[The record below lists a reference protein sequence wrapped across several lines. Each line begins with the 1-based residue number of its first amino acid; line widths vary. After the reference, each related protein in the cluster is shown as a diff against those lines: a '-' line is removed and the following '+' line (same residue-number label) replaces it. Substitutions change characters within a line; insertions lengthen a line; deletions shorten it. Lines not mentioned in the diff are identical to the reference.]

1 MAQHA
6 FGMSNATIEFP
17 SDKACEKL
25 PRIVVDGNANAM
37 IEWINQHNEIDRRVP
52 PVLSGW
58 FVIEIQH
65 GKYKIIICATY
76 TKDKTAFGFRASI
89 NGLRAVIASMD
100 YEKIDNDGVATV
112 DFHCSAGALRTYVE
126 DWLQQFAIFSVNVI
140 IAVQAYILYHKPEVI
155 EQVVDASA
163 PRKTPE
169 NSHQKKRKKNGSV
182 KIKSTVR
189 KLIRIDTR
197 ELPPREYKYKKLA
210 WSVRGHY
217 RHVGKEK
224 KLKYIAPFT
233 CNRGGAKVK
242 PKAKIYEIEEQKK
255 QEP

>member
-1 MAQHA
+1 MTQHA
-6 FGMSNATIEFP
+6 LGMSNATIEFP

-25 PRIVVDGNANAM
+25 PRIVVGGNANAM
-37 IEWINQHNEIDRRVP
+37 LEWINQHTEIDRRVP
-52 PVLSGW
+52 PVFSGW
-58 FVIEIQH
+58 FVIELQQDE
-65 GKYKIIICATY
+65 YKIVICATY
-76 TKDKTAFGFRASI
+76 TNDKTAFCFRASI

-100 YEKIDNDGVATV
+100 YAQIDNDGVATI
-112 DFHCSAGALRTYVE
+112 DSHYSTGALRTYSE
-126 DWLQQFAIFSVNVI
+126 EWLKQFAIFSVYII
-140 IAVQAYILYHKPEVI
+140 IAVQAYILYHKPDVI

-163 PRKTPE
+163 QRKTPD
-169 NSHQKKRKKNGSV
+169 NAHQKKRKKSGNV
-182 KIKSTVR
+182 KIKSTVS

-233 CNRGGAKVK
+233 CNRGGAKNK
-242 PKAKIYEIEEQKK
+242 PKAKTYEIEEPKK

>member
-1 MAQHA
+1 
-6 FGMSNATIEFP
+6 MSNATIEFP

-25 PRIVVDGNANAM
+25 PRIVVGGNANAM
-37 IEWINQHNEIDRRVP
+37 LEWINQHTEIDRRVP

-58 FVIEIQH
+58 FVIELQQDD
-65 GKYKIIICATY
+65 YKIVICATY
-76 TKDKTAFGFRASI
+76 TNDKTAFVFRASI

-100 YEKIDNDGVATV
+100 YAQIDDNGFATI
-112 DFHCSAGALRTYVE
+112 DSHYSTGALRTYSE
-126 DWLQQFAIFSVNVI
+126 EWLQQFAIFSVYVI

-155 EQVVDASA
+155 DQVVDAPA
-163 PRKTPE
+163 QHKTPE
-169 NSHQKKRKKNGSV
+169 NTNQKKRKKNGSV

-233 CNRGGAKVK
+233 CNRGGAKNK
-242 PKAKIYEIEEQKK
+242 PEAKIYEIEEPKK

>member
-1 MAQHA
+1 
-6 FGMSNATIEFP
+6 MSNAHIEFP

-25 PRIVVDGNANAM
+25 PRIVVGGNANAM
-37 IEWINQHNEIDRRVP
+37 IEWINAHTEIDRRVP
-52 PVLSGW
+52 PVFAGW
-58 FVIEIQH
+58 FVVELQQDE
-65 GKYKIIICATY
+65 YKIAICATY
-76 TKDKTAFGFRASI
+76 NDDKTAFIYRASI

-100 YEKIDNDGVATV
+100 YAKIDNDGFATI
-112 DFHCSAGALRTYVE
+112 DSHYSAGALRAYSE
-126 DWLQQFAIFSVNVI
+126 EWLEQFAIFAANSI
-140 IAVQAYILYHKPEVI
+140 TAVQAYILYHKPEVI
-155 EQVVDASA
+155 EQVADVSA
-163 PRKTPE
+163 PRKTPD
-169 NSHQKKRKKNGSV
+169 HATQKKRKKSGGV

-197 ELPPREYKYKKLA
+197 DLPPREYKYKKLA

-233 CNRGGAKVK
+233 CNRGGAKNK
-242 PKAKIYEIEEQKK
+242 PKAKTYVIEKQNN

>member
-1 MAQHA
+1 MN
-6 FGMSNATIEFP
+6 NATIEFP

-25 PRIVVDGNANAM
+25 PRIVVGGDANAM
-37 IEWINQHNEIDRRVP
+37 IEWIDQHTEIDRRVP

-58 FVIEIQH
+58 FVIELRQDE
-65 GKYKIIICATY
+65 YKIVICATY
-76 TKDKTAFGFRASI
+76 TKDKTAFVFRASI

-100 YEKIDNDGVATV
+100 YAQIDDNGFATI
-112 DFHCSAGALRTYVE
+112 DSHYSTGALRTYSE
-126 DWLQQFAIFSVNVI
+126 EWLQQFAMFSVYVI
-140 IAVQAYILYHKPEVI
+140 ISVQAYILYHKPDVI
-155 EQVVDASA
+155 EQVVDASD
-163 PRKTPE
+163 PRKTPD
-169 NSHQKKRKKNGSV
+169 NAHQKKRKKSGNV
-182 KIKSTVR
+182 KIKNTVR

-233 CNRGGAKVK
+233 CNRGGAKNK
-242 PKAKIYEIEEQKK
+242 PKSKTYEIEEQKK

>member
-1 MAQHA
+1 MTRHA

-25 PRIVVDGNANAM
+25 PRIVVGGDANAM
-37 IEWINQHNEIDRRVP
+37 IEWINQRTEIDRRVP
-52 PVLSGW
+52 PVFSGW
-58 FVIEIQH
+58 FVIELQQ
-65 GKYKIIICATY
+65 GKYKIVICATY
-76 TKDKTAFGFRASI
+76 TNDKTAFVFRASI

-100 YEKIDNDGVATV
+100 YATIDNDGVAEV
-112 DFHCSAGALRTYVE
+112 DSHYSTGALRTYAE
-126 DWLQQFAIFSVNVI
+126 DWLQQFAIFSVHVI

-163 PRKTPE
+163 SHKTPE
-169 NSHQKKRKKNGSV
+169 NAHQKKRKKNGSV

-189 KLIRIDTR
+189 KLIRIETR

-217 RHVGKEK
+217 RRVGKEK

-233 CNRGGAKVK
+233 CNRGGAKNK
-242 PKAKIYEIEEQKK
+242 PKAKTYVVEEPKK

>member
-1 MAQHA
+1 MTQHA

-25 PRIVVDGNANAM
+25 PRIVVVGDANAM
-37 IEWINQHNEIDRRVP
+37 LEWINQHTEIDRRVP

-58 FVIEIQH
+58 FVIELQQ
-65 GKYKIIICATY
+65 GEYKIVICVTY
-76 TKDKTAFGFRASI
+76 TKDKTALCFRASI

-100 YEKIDNDGVATV
+100 YAQIDDNGFATI
-112 DFHCSAGALRTYVE
+112 DSHYSTGALRTYSE
-126 DWLQQFAIFSVNVI
+126 EWLQQFAIFSVYII
-140 IAVQAYILYHKPEVI
+140 IAVQAYILYHNPDVI
-155 EQVVDASA
+155 EQVVDVSA
-163 PRKTPE
+163 PRKTSE
-169 NSHQKKRKKNGSV
+169 NAHHKKRKKSGGV

-197 ELPPREYKYKKLA
+197 ELPPMEYKYKKLA

-224 KLKYIAPFT
+224 NLKYIAPFT
-233 CNRGGAKVK
+233 CNRGGAKNK

>member
-1 MAQHA
+1 MTQHA

-25 PRIVVDGNANAM
+25 PRIVVGGNANAM
-37 IEWINQHNEIDRRVP
+37 IEWINQHTEIDRRVP

-58 FVIEIQH
+58 FVIELQQDE
-65 GKYKIIICATY
+65 YKIVICATY
-76 TKDKTAFGFRASI
+76 TKEKTAFVFRASI

-100 YEKIDNDGVATV
+100 YAQIDDNGFATI
-112 DFHCSAGALRTYVE
+112 DSQYSTGALRTYSE
-126 DWLQQFAIFSVNVI
+126 EWLQQFAIFSVYII
-140 IAVQAYILYHKPEVI
+140 IAVQAYILYHKPDVI

-163 PRKTPE
+163 QRKTPD
-169 NSHQKKRKKNGSV
+169 NAHQKKRKKSGNV
-182 KIKSTVR
+182 KIKSTVS

-233 CNRGGAKVK
+233 CNRGGAKNK
-242 PKAKIYEIEEQKK
+242 PKAKTYEIEEPKK

>member
-1 MAQHA
+1 
-6 FGMSNATIEFP
+6 MSNATIEFP

-37 IEWINQHNEIDRRVP
+37 IEWINTHTEIDRRVP
-52 PVLSGW
+52 PVFSGW
-58 FVIEIQH
+58 FVVDLQQDE
-65 GKYKIIICATY
+65 YKTAICTTY
-76 TKDKTAFGFRASI
+76 TKDKTAFIFRASI

-100 YEKIDNDGVATV
+100 YDKIDNDGFATI
-112 DFHCSAGALRTYVE
+112 DPHYSTGALRTYSE
-126 DWLQQFAIFSVNVI
+126 EWLQQFAIFSINVI

-155 EQVVDASA
+155 EHVVDVSA
-163 PRKTPE
+163 NRKTSDHAPK
-169 NSHQKKRKKNGSV
+169 NHQKRKKSSV

-197 ELPPREYKYKKLA
+197 DLPPREYKYKKLA

-233 CNRGGAKVK
+233 CNRGGAKNK
-242 PKAKIYEIEEQKK
+242 PKAKKYEIEEPKK

>member
-1 MAQHA
+1 
-6 FGMSNATIEFP
+6 MSNATIEFP

-25 PRIVVDGNANAM
+25 PRIVVGGNANAM
-37 IEWINQHNEIDRRVP
+37 LEWINQHTEIDRRVP

-58 FVIEIQH
+58 FVIELQQDE
-65 GKYKIIICATY
+65 YKIVICATY
-76 TKDKTAFGFRASI
+76 TKDKTAFVFRASI

-100 YEKIDNDGVATV
+100 YAQIDDNGFATI
-112 DFHCSAGALRTYVE
+112 DSHYSTGALRTYSE
-126 DWLQQFAIFSVNVI
+126 EWLQQFAMFSVYVI
-140 IAVQAYILYHKPEVI
+140 TAVQAYILYHKPDVI

-163 PRKTPE
+163 PRKTPD
-169 NSHQKKRKKNGSV
+169 NAHQKKRKKSGNV

-197 ELPPREYKYKKLA
+197 ELLPRGYKYKKLA

-233 CNRGGAKVK
+233 CNRGGTKNK
-242 PKAKIYEIEEQKK
+242 PKAKIYEIEEPKK

>member
-1 MAQHA
+1 
-6 FGMSNATIEFP
+6 MSNAPIEFP

-25 PRIVVDGNANAM
+25 PRIVVGGNANAM
-37 IEWINQHNEIDRRVP
+37 IEWINTHTEIDRRVP
-52 PVLSGW
+52 PVFSGW
-58 FVIEIQH
+58 FVIELQQDE
-65 GKYKIIICATY
+65 YKIVILATY
-76 TKDKTAFGFRASI
+76 TKDKTAFGFRSSI

-100 YEKIDNDGVATV
+100 YAQIDDNGFATI
-112 DFHCSAGALRTYVE
+112 DSHYSTGALRTYSE
-126 DWLQQFAIFSVNVI
+126 EWLQQFAIFSINVI

-169 NSHQKKRKKNGSV
+169 NAQKKKRKKSGSV
-182 KIKSTVR
+182 KIKNTVR

-197 ELPPREYKYKKLA
+197 DLPPREYKYKKLS

-217 RHVGKEK
+217 RHVGKDK

-233 CNRGGAKVK
+233 CNRGGAKNK
-242 PKAKIYEIEEQKK
+242 PKAKKYEIEEPNK

>member
-1 MAQHA
+1 
-6 FGMSNATIEFP
+6 
-17 SDKACEKL
+17 
-25 PRIVVDGNANAM
+25 
-37 IEWINQHNEIDRRVP
+37 
-52 PVLSGW
+52 
-58 FVIEIQH
+58 
-65 GKYKIIICATY
+65 
-76 TKDKTAFGFRASI
+76 
-89 NGLRAVIASMD
+89 MD

-112 DFHCSAGALRTYVE
+112 DFHCSAGALRTYSE
-126 DWLQQFAIFSVNVI
+126 DWLRLFAIFSVNFI

-163 PRKTPE
+163 PRKTPD
-169 NSHQKKRKKNGSV
+169 NANQKKRKKNGSV
-182 KIKSTVR
+182 KIKNTVR
-189 KLIRIDTR
+189 KLIHIDTR
-197 ELPPREYKYKKLA
+197 ELPPREYKYKKLS

>member
-1 MAQHA
+1 MTLHA

-17 SDKACEKL
+17 GDKACEKL
-25 PRIVVDGNANAM
+25 PRIVVGGNANAM
-37 IEWINQHNEIDRRVP
+37 LEWINQHTEIDRRVP
-52 PVLSGW
+52 PVFSGW
-58 FVIEIQH
+58 FVIDLQQDE
-65 GKYKIIICATY
+65 YKIIICATY
-76 TKDKTAFGFRASI
+76 TKDKTAFWFRASI

-100 YEKIDNDGVATV
+100 YAQIDNDGIAIV
-112 DFHCSAGALRTYVE
+112 DSHYSTGALRTYSE
-126 DWLQQFAIFSVNVI
+126 EWLQQFAIFSVYVI

-169 NSHQKKRKKNGSV
+169 NANKKKRKKSGSV

-197 ELPPREYKYKKLA
+197 ELPPREHKYKKLA

-233 CNRGGAKVK
+233 CNRGGAKNK
-242 PKAKIYEIEEQKK
+242 PKAKIYEIVEPKK

>member
-1 MAQHA
+1 MDQPTH
-6 FGMSNATIEFP
+6 GEN
-17 SDKACEKL
+17 
-25 PRIVVDGNANAM
+25 
-37 IEWINQHNEIDRRVP
+37 RRVP
-52 PVLSGW
+52 PVFSGW
-58 FVIEIQH
+58 FVIELHQDD
-65 GKYKIIICATY
+65 YKIVICATY
-76 TKDKTAFGFRASI
+76 TKDKTAFWFRASI

-100 YEKIDNDGVATV
+100 YAQIDDNGFATI
-112 DFHCSAGALRTYVE
+112 DSHYSSGALRTYSE
-126 DWLQQFAIFSVNVI
+126 EWLQQFAIFSVYFI
-140 IAVQAYILYHKPEVI
+140 IAVQAYILYHKPDVI

-163 PRKTPE
+163 PSKTSV
-169 NSHQKKRKKNGSV
+169 NAHHKKRKKGGSV

-233 CNRGGAKVK
+233 CNRGGSKNK
-242 PKAKIYEIEEQKK
+242 PKAKIYEIEEPKK

>member
-1 MAQHA
+1 
-6 FGMSNATIEFP
+6 
-17 SDKACEKL
+17 
-25 PRIVVDGNANAM
+25 
-37 IEWINQHNEIDRRVP
+37 
-52 PVLSGW
+52 
-58 FVIEIQH
+58 
-65 GKYKIIICATY
+65 
-76 TKDKTAFGFRASI
+76 
-89 NGLRAVIASMD
+89 MD

-112 DFHCSAGALRTYVE
+112 DFHCSAGALRTYSE
-126 DWLQQFAIFSVNVI
+126 DWLRLFAIFSVNVI

-169 NSHQKKRKKNGSV
+169 NSHKKKRKKNGSV
-182 KIKSTVR
+182 KIKNTVR

-197 ELPPREYKYKKLA
+197 ELPPREHKYKKLA

-233 CNRGGAKVK
+233 CNRGGAKGK
-242 PKAKIYEIEEQKK
+242 HNAKTYVVVGNKK

>member
-1 MAQHA
+1 MTRHA

-58 FVIEIQH
+58 FVIEIQQ

-76 TKDKTAFGFRASI
+76 TKDKTAFVFRASI

-100 YEKIDNDGVATV
+100 YAKIDNDGIATV
-112 DFHCSAGALRTYVE
+112 DFHCSAGALRTYSE
-126 DWLQQFAIFSVNVI
+126 DWLRQFAIFSVNFI

-233 CNRGGAKVK
+233 CNRGGAKGK
-242 PKAKIYEIEEQKK
+242 PKAKTYVVVGNKK

>member
-1 MAQHA
+1 MTQHA
-6 FGMSNATIEFP
+6 FGMNNATIEFP

-25 PRIVVDGNANAM
+25 PRIVVGGNANAM
-37 IEWINQHNEIDRRVP
+37 IEWIDQHTEIDRRVP

-58 FVIEIQH
+58 FVIDLRQDE
-65 GKYKIIICATY
+65 YKIVICATY
-76 TKDKTAFGFRASI
+76 TKDKTAFVFRASI

-100 YEKIDNDGVATV
+100 YAKIDDNGFATI
-112 DFHCSAGALRTYVE
+112 DSHYSTGALRTYSE
-126 DWLQQFAIFSVNVI
+126 EWLQQFAMFSVYVI
-140 IAVQAYILYHKPEVI
+140 IAVQAYILYHKPDVI

-163 PRKTPE
+163 PRKTPD
-169 NSHQKKRKKNGSV
+169 NAHQKKRKKSGNV

-197 ELPPREYKYKKLA
+197 DLPPREYKYKKLA

-217 RHVGKEK
+217 RRVGKEK

-233 CNRGGAKVK
+233 CNRGGAKNK
-242 PKAKIYEIEEQKK
+242 PKAKTYVVEEPKK

>member
-1 MAQHA
+1 
-6 FGMSNATIEFP
+6 MSNATIEFP

-76 TKDKTAFGFRASI
+76 TKEKTAFVFRASI
-89 NGLRAVIASMD
+89 NGLRAVIARMD

-112 DFHCSAGALRTYVE
+112 DFICSAGALRTYSE
-126 DWLQQFAIFSVNVI
+126 DWLRLFAIFSVNFI

-163 PRKTPE
+163 PRKTPD
-169 NSHQKKRKKNGSV
+169 NANQKKRKKNGSV
-182 KIKSTVR
+182 KIKNTVR

-197 ELPPREYKYKKLA
+197 ELPLREHKYKKLT

-217 RHVGKEK
+217 RHVGKDK

>member
-1 MAQHA
+1 MTRHA

-25 PRIVVDGNANAM
+25 PRIVVGGNANAM
-37 IEWINQHNEIDRRVP
+37 LEWINQHTEIDRRVP

-58 FVIEIQH
+58 FVIELQQDE
-65 GKYKIIICATY
+65 YKIVICVTY
-76 TKDKTAFGFRASI
+76 TNDKTAFVFRASI

-100 YEKIDNDGVATV
+100 YAKIDNDGVATV
-112 DFHCSAGALRTYVE
+112 DCHCSAGALRTYSE
-126 DWLQQFAIFSVNVI
+126 EWLQQFAIFSVYFI

-163 PRKTPE
+163 PRKTPD
-169 NSHQKKRKKNGSV
+169 NDHQKKRKKNGSV

-197 ELPPREYKYKKLA
+197 ELLPREHKYKKLA

-233 CNRGGAKVK
+233 CNRGGAKNK
-242 PKAKIYEIEEQKK
+242 PKAKIYEIEEPKK

>member
-1 MAQHA
+1 
-6 FGMSNATIEFP
+6 MSNATIEFP

-25 PRIVVDGNANAM
+25 PRIVVGGNVNAM
-37 IEWINQHNEIDRRVP
+37 IEWINQHTEIDRRVP
-52 PVLSGW
+52 PVFSGW
-58 FVIEIQH
+58 FVIELQQDD
-65 GKYKIIICATY
+65 YKIVICATY
-76 TKDKTAFGFRASI
+76 TNDKTAFCFRASI

-100 YEKIDNDGVATV
+100 YAQIDNDGIAIV
-112 DFHCSAGALRTYVE
+112 DSHYSAGALRTYSDE
-126 DWLQQFAIFSVNVI
+126 WLQQFAIFSVFSI

-155 EQVVDASA
+155 EQVVDASSQ
-163 PRKTPE
+163 RKTPD
-169 NSHQKKRKKNGSV
+169 NANQKKRKKNGSV

-233 CNRGGAKVK
+233 CNRGGTKNK

>member
-1 MAQHA
+1 MN
-6 FGMSNATIEFP
+6 NATIEFP

-25 PRIVVDGNANAM
+25 PRIVVGGDANAM
-37 IEWINQHNEIDRRVP
+37 LEWINQHTEIDKRVP

-58 FVIEIQH
+58 FVIELQQYE
-65 GKYKIIICATY
+65 YKIVICATY
-76 TKDKTAFGFRASI
+76 TKDKTAFFFRSSI

-100 YEKIDNDGVATV
+100 YSKIDNDGVATV
-112 DFHCSAGALRTYVE
+112 DSHCSVGALRTYSE
-126 DWLQQFAIFSVNVI
+126 EWLQQFAIFSVYII
-140 IAVQAYILYHKPEVI
+140 IAVQAYILYHKPDAI

-163 PRKTPE
+163 SHKTPE
-169 NSHQKKRKKNGSV
+169 NAHQKKLKKSGNV

-224 KLKYIAPFT
+224 KMKYIAPFT
-233 CNRGGAKVK
+233 CNRGGAKNK
-242 PKAKIYEIEEQKK
+242 PKEKIYEIEEPKK

>member
-1 MAQHA
+1 
-6 FGMSNATIEFP
+6 MSNAPIEFP

-25 PRIVVDGNANAM
+25 PRIVVGGNANAM
-37 IEWINQHNEIDRRVP
+37 IEWINTHTEIDRRVP
-52 PVLSGW
+52 PVFSGL
-58 FVIEIQH
+58 FVIELQQDE
-65 GKYKIIICATY
+65 YKIVICATY
-76 TKDKTAFGFRASI
+76 TKDKTAFGFRSSI

-100 YEKIDNDGVATV
+100 YAKIDNDGVATV
-112 DFHCSAGALRTYVE
+112 DSHYSTSALRTYAE

-163 PRKTPE
+163 PRKTSE
-169 NSHQKKRKKNGSV
+169 NAHQKKRKKSGSV
-182 KIKSTVR
+182 KIKNTVR

-217 RHVGKEK
+217 RHVGKDK

-233 CNRGGAKVK
+233 CNRGGAKNK
-242 PKAKIYEIEEQKK
+242 PKPKKYEIEEQKK